1 MLTAVATLPLSDG
14 TIAAGQIFE
23 PTPSP
28 SLQSADTDEPIRHRA
43 INQEPTHQPL
53 LVQTPNQTEG
63 GRRKREAHHLQ
74 SNEKARGGGRRF
86 LRTALDA
93 GQAGKRTGTVGF
105 RLRCSGE
112 EKKREKMVEAGGG
125 GAVGEP
131 ARPRNGSCRPR
142 WLVAC
147 GVGWVCSL
155 VGQEPGGA
163 RSSAAAGARQEGG
176 GGHRGARGRVA
187 GTLRHSWR
195 ARAGACSSPQRT
207 RPPVA
212 GPLLTSTQPMLF
224 LFVHVDNFLVV
235 ASCSYTS

>member
-1 MLTAVATLPLSDG
+1 VLTAVATLPLSDG

-53 LVQTPNQTEG
+53 LVQAPNQTEG
-63 GRRKREAHHLQ
+63 GRTSNRMRRREEEDGGSCGRRSMRVRQAKEQEQLASAFAARGRRRKGRRD
-74 SNEKARGGGRRF
+74 SRGGGRW
-86 LRTALDA
+86 
-93 GQAGKRTGTVGF
+93 
-105 RLRCSGE
+105 
-112 EKKREKMVEAGGG
+112 
-125 GAVGEP
+125 AVGGP

-163 RSSAAAGARQEGG
+163 RASAAAGARQEGG

-212 GPLLTSTQPMLF
+212 GPLLTSTQHMLF
-224 LFVHVDNFLVV
+224 LFVHVDNFLLV

>member
-1 MLTAVATLPLSDG
+1 VLTAVATLPLSDG

-53 LVQTPNQTEG
+53 LVQAPNQTEG
-63 GRRKREAHHLQ
+63 GRRKREAHLQ
-74 SNEKARGGGRRF
+74 SNEKARGGGRRRDARIRVPAEGARCRSGKTQEQEQ
-86 LRTALDA
+86 LASALAARGRRRKGRRDS
-93 GQAGKRTGTVGF
+93 R
-105 RLRCSGE
+105 
-112 EKKREKMVEAGGG
+112 GGG
-125 GAVGEP
+125 RWAVGGP

-176 GGHRGARGRVA
+176 RSQGRAWARGRHPPA
-187 GTLRHSWR
+187 LL
-195 ARAGACSSPQRT
+195 AGACR
-207 RPPVA
+207 RV
-212 GPLLTSTQPMLF
+212 LF
-224 LFVHVDNFLVV
+224 
-235 ASCSYTS
+235 ASAHAPSRCRAPAHLNSAYAISFCSCG